1 MNVGTFLLVL
11 LIFSMRVVDVSL
23 GTLRIVM
30 LMRGLRGVAGLLGFF
45 ESLTWVLAAAL
56 VLDNLDSPF
65 KVVAFAA
72 GFATGT
78 VLGSTIERWLAL
90 GKRILR
96 VVTSIDSP
104 DVAPALRR
112 LGHGVTV
119 INGEGLQGDVRIAFS
134 VIPRKAYPEVMERI
148 RALNPDAFVTVEDID
163 TPRLERR
170 RTLMRR

>member
-1 MNVGTFLLVL
+1 MDMGTFLLVL
-11 LIFSMRVVDVSL
+11 LIFALRVVDVSL

-30 LMRGLRGVAGLLGFF
+30 LLRGMRAVAGILGFF
-45 ESLTWVLAAAL
+45 ESLTWVLAAVL
-56 VLDNLDSPF
+56 VIDNLDSPF

-96 VVTSIDSP
+96 VVTSVDSP

-119 INGEGLQGDVRIAFS
+119 VNGEGLQGDVRIAFS
-134 VIPRKAYPEVMERI
+134 VIPRREYPEVLERI
-148 RALNPDAFVTVEDID
+148 RALNPDAFVTAEDID

-170 RTLMRR
+170 RSLLRR